1 MFHIRIAL
9 QECLHQYCNL
19 CSVNSLFCINSVVLG
34 SSSFNRESPIQYEKT
49 ALATT
54 PGSSFFSSTYL
65 VQCSENSLNATTVS
79 VSTDFSSDSDRT
91 SPVYSYERLYSRGT
105 LSQFEGKL
113 IRKGA
118 VRSTVASEQDRLCY
132 GIDRI
137 L

>member
-1 MFHIRIAL
+1 
-9 QECLHQYCNL
+9 
-19 CSVNSLFCINSVVLG
+19 
-34 SSSFNRESPIQYEKT
+34 
-49 ALATT
+49 
-54 PGSSFFSSTYL
+54 
-65 VQCSENSLNATTVS
+65 VS

-91 SPVYSYERLYSRGT
+91 SNTYSYGRLYSKGT

-137 L
+137 LWTFIVDIYAAVFVE